1 MHVQMHVV
9 VAVNF
14 GEKNVSYS
22 LAGPL
27 NKGQLLA

>member
-1 MHVQMHVV
+1 MHVV

-27 NKGQLLA
+27 DKGQLLA

>member
-1 MHVQMHVV
+1 V

-22 LAGPL
+22 LAGRL